1 MLAVLLQFVV
11 ELIRALL
18 VDELSCRFRVQV
30 GKFWSVRR
38 IRSTQT
44 LIRGIHRRNRDR
56 LLHRLLT
63 EHPEDP

>member
-1 MLAVLLQFVV
+1 MLAVFLQFMV
-11 ELIRALL
+11 ELLRALL
-18 VDELSCRFRVQV
+18 VDELSCRFRRQV

-63 EHPEDP
+63 EHPKEL

>member
-1 MLAVLLQFVV
+1 MLAVLLQFMV

-18 VDELSCRFRVQV
+18 VDELSCRCRWQV
-30 GKFWSVRR
+30 GRFWSVRR
-38 IRSTQT
+38 IRSRQT

>member
-1 MLAVLLQFVV
+1 MLLEFMV

-18 VDELSCRFRVQV
+18 VDELSCRFRGQV
-30 GKFWSVRR
+30 SKFWSVRR

-44 LIRGIHRRNRDR
+44 LIREIHWRNRDR

-63 EHPEDP
+63 EHSEDP

>member
-1 MLAVLLQFVV
+1 MLAVLLQFMV

-18 VDELSCRFRVQV
+18 VDELSCRFRGQV
-30 GKFWSVRR
+30 GKFWSGRR
-38 IRSTQT
+38 IRGTQV

-63 EHPEDP
+63 EQPEDP